1 MSQPNR
7 RTLQLIHRRKRLR
20 QELWLAAVELVCW
33 PVGKPGR
40 ERIEQDLHN
49 VLQRLRYA
57 YQHNP
62 QHVESHILT
71 VQRHITRIFNSQE
84 KPTMITVQNLIE
96 QLKHMPPNLPVRVN
110 LSSVTICYEDGQ
122 DTFNLD
128 ETDAMPAD
136 RVSHRGGYVLIE
148 GV

>member
-7 RTLQLIHRRKRLR
+7 RALQLIHRRKRLR

-49 VLQRLRYA
+49 VLQQLRYA
-57 YQHNP
+57 WQHNP

-96 QLKHMPPNLPVRVN
+96 QLKHMPPCTGCGRLVTAKGAATMTPPEFGIKARRLYCPERVGR
-110 LSSVTICYEDGQ
+110 L
-122 DTFNLD
+122 
-128 ETDAMPAD
+128 
-136 RVSHRGGYVLIE
+136 
-148 GV
+148 